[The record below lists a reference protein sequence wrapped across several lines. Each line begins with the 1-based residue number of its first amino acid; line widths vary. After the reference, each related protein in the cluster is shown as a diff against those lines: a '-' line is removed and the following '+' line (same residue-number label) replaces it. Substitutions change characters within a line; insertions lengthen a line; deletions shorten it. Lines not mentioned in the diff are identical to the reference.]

1 MRRVQHQ
8 TISQFVLECHKKSQR
23 QDKALERELHKFCIQ
38 LFQSATSALIFLKLI
53 YTYIFIRT
61 HNAVK
66 HQPWLSSFSTW
77 FFNIRHCF
85 LMLLVSC
92 SRTVSQDNSHIFSL
106 FNSPISSSW
115 SDSTCRN
122 RNKKLQTISTLQ
134 ICVFA
139 YISMCIDS
147 IYWREGKPLHKGK
160 IFPSREIWLSGS
172 SVPWQHNAEEA
183 CDQAVPRTPPQRLW
197 VS

>member
-1 MRRVQHQ
+1 MRRVQHH
-8 TISQFVLECHKKSQR
+8 TISQFLLECHQKSQR
-23 QDKALERELHKFCIQ
+23 MVQQGSWKRITYFASNCHICIT
-38 LFQSATSALIFLKLI
+38 FSKI
-53 YTYIFIRT
+53 YFICT

-115 SDSTCRN
+115 SESTCRS
-122 RNKKLQTISTLQ
+122 RNKKLQTISPLQ
-134 ICVFA
+134 ICVFV
-139 YISMCIDS
+139 YINMCITS
-147 IYWREGKPLHKGK
+147 MYWRDGKLSHKDFSIQGNLTL
-160 IFPSREIWLSGS
+160 REFS
-172 SVPWQHNAEEA
+172 SLTA
-183 CDQAVPRTPPQRLW
+183 
-197 VS
+197 